1 MKNIEKRKDG
11 TIRVHTSF
19 PDKTR
24 TQQQFADDVNIN
36 KIMAKYKKTRQINHL
51 NTRTGV
57 YADITNIGSYEEAMQ
72 TIINAESAFI
82 DLPSQVR
89 ARFGNNPQQLINFL
103 SDNSNDAE
111 AIKLGLKIQPQQP
124 EQQSE
129 QTTKPQQSQKESKQ
143 PKSSET

>member
-1 MKNIEKRKDG
+1 MKHIEKRKDG

-72 TIINAESAFI
+72 TIINADSAFL
-82 DLPSQVR
+82 DLPSQIR

-103 SDNSNDAE
+103 SDNSNDDE

-124 EQQSE
+124 EQ
-129 QTTKPQQSQKESKQ
+129 TTKQQQSQKEPKQSKT
-143 PKSSET
+143 SET